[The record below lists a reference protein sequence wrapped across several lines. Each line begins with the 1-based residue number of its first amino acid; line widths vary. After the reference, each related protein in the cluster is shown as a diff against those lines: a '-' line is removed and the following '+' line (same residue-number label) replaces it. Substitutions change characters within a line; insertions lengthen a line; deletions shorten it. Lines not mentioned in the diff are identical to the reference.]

1 MNPLYNRQIPQQN
14 SSGNLIQQF
23 NQFKNSFQG
32 DPQQLV
38 QNLLYSGKITQDQLN
53 HAINIANQMKGL
65 IQQGG

>member
-14 SSGNLIQQF
+14 SSGNFIQQF

-38 QNLLYSGKITQDQLN
+38 QNLLQSGKITQDQLN
-53 HAINIANQMKGL
+53 QAINIANQMKGL
-65 IQQGG
+65 IK